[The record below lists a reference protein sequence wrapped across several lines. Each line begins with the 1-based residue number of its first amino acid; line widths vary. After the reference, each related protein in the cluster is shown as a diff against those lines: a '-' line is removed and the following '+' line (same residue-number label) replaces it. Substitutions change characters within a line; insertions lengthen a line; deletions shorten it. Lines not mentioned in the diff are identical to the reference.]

1 MSTYVSDTAVDAD
14 APTITEPDEPQAVGS
29 TAPATPGEAIGTVG
43 SPSTT
48 GDVTVDLLDEAIDR
62 TLLGALVY
70 LTHPIT
76 HGRHLLAIGTVSD
89 IETRNRWHEDPN
101 MRGVL
106 KQHGSLPHLSGVGDT
121 RTASVVVQAV
131 YDTDGEHPPFA
142 DPPRESGGKLGMSP
156 TTGTPVR
163 RVNNT
168 VVQDLIT
175 RHADEVVYLGHIY
188 RTDVRLPMFVR
199 DFTSEKTDGAYHTGI
214 FGRNGSGKTALA
226 LYLLAAQLRH
236 SNLGVLIFDPQGQFA
251 SEIDFP
257 FILRDWAGQLERTI
271 RVFSIAEQI
280 RLPVDAGLC
289 VELLEGSTFFRQLTV
304 KAAEIRETVADEL
317 GRLLR
322 AMDNW
327 QDQPARDVLRSLLS
341 ALLADNAALNR
352 IYNSPTPRNRLIGAL
367 ERTLGDDGEFNQLLA
382 LFTPIHNLFSA
393 KNLSDQDRTPLWP
406 LLQQLLQ
413 PASRQKPVIILDLS
427 GSSGSSWLDST
438 ETKARLIRKI
448 ASELRRNAERIW
460 RETRKAINC
469 LVVFDEAHRF
479 AAAHPEGDQAEMLAG
494 RLVDYVRETRKFG
507 LGWTFITQ
515 EIHSLATGIY
525 NQLRV
530 RAFGYGLTT
539 GTDLVRLTDEIGRST
554 ALELYKSFADPR
566 ALEAKV
572 YPFMLTG
579 PVSPISFTGE
589 PVFLQVFTSFEDFV
603 DANRRVFPKIQM
615 RLSL

>member
-1 MSTYVSDTAVDAD
+1 VSTHVSDSAVA
-14 APTITEPDEPQAVGS
+14 ASEPTVAERDGPQPAAGP
-29 TAPATPGEAIGTVG
+29 TPATSKEAIGTVG

-48 GDVTVDLLDEAIDR
+48 GEVTVDLLDEAIDK
-62 TLLGALVY
+62 TLLGGLVY
-70 LTHPIT
+70 LTHPVS

-131 YDTDGEHPPFA
+131 YDTAGAHPPFA

-168 VVQDLIT
+168 VVRDLIT
-175 RHADEVVYLGHIY
+175 RHAGEVVYLGHVY
-188 RTDVRLPMFVR
+188 RTNVRLPMFVR

-214 FGRNGSGKTALA
+214 FGRSGSGKSALA
-226 LYLLAAQLRH
+226 LHLLAAQLRH
-236 SNLGVLIFDPQGQFA
+236 SNLGMLVFDPQGQFA

-257 FILRDWAGQLERTI
+257 FSLRDWAGQLGRRI

-280 RLPVDAGLC
+280 QLPADTGLC
-289 VELLEGSTFFRQLTV
+289 VELLQGSTFFRQLTV
-304 KAAEIRETVADEL
+304 KAAEIRETAADEL

-322 AMDNW
+322 AIDNW
-327 QDQPARDVLRSLLS
+327 QDQPARDVLRSLLT
-341 ALLADNAALNR
+341 ALLADTAALNR

-367 ERTLGDDGEFNQLLA
+367 QRTLDDAGEFNQLLL

-393 KNLSDQDRTPLWP
+393 KNLNEQNRTPLWP
-406 LLQQLLQ
+406 LLQQLLH
-413 PASRQKPVIILDLS
+413 PANQQKPVIILDLS

-448 ASELRRNAERIW
+448 ASELRRNAERTW

-479 AAAHPEGDQAEMLAG
+479 AAAHPEGDQAEMLSS
-494 RLVDYVRETRKFG
+494 RLVEYVRATRKFG

-515 EIHSLATGIY
+515 EIHALAPGIY

-530 RAFGYGLTT
+530 KVFGYGLTT
-539 GTDLVRLTDEIGRST
+539 GTDLVRLTDEVGRGA

-566 ALEAKV
+566 ALDIKV

-579 PVSPISFTGE
+579 PVSPLSFTGQ
-589 PVFLQVFTSFEDFV
+589 PVFLEVFTSFEDFV
-603 DANRRVFPKIQM
+603 ETNLNIFPRIQT